1 MKEQYNPHEFEIA
14 AQQDWQRESTFK
26 VTEDATKEKFYC
38 LSMFPYPS
46 GKLHMG
52 HVRNYTLG
60 DIIARFERLRGKNVL
75 QPMGWDAFGLPAE
88 NAAIKNQTAPSDWTQ
103 NNIETM
109 KSVFQRLG
117 FAYDWN
123 REISSCDPEYY
134 RWEQWFFIQLY
145 QRGLV
150 YKKLSEVNWDPVD
163 QTVLAN
169 EQVVNG
175 RGWRSGALIERK
187 QIPQWFL
194 KITDYAEELLKDLDQ
209 LTHWPEQV
217 KTMQRNWIGKSQG
230 VEILFSIP
238 NEEPL
243 CIFTTRIDTLF
254 GVSFLAI
261 SPDHPLAQK
270 AAENDAQLKI
280 FLEECR
286 HVKVAEADLATLEKK
301 GQPLSIHAIHPLSG
315 KNIPI
320 WVANF
325 VLNTYG
331 SGAVMAVPAHDE
343 RDFQFAKKYQL
354 PIIPVIEPADH
365 QPWDFENSA
374 YTQDGILKNS
384 HEFSGKFAFD
394 AKAEITKILEEKKQ
408 ARTCTHYRL
417 RDWGISRQRY
427 WGAPIPMIECED
439 CGSQPVLEDDLPIVL
454 PTNVIPDASGSPLKK
469 MPEFYET
476 LCPVCKKPAKRE
488 TDTFDTFMESSW
500 YYARFACKNQS
511 EKMLDARANYWLPV
525 DQYVG
530 GIEHAILHLLYA
542 RFFHKLMRDLGLI
555 NSSEPFT
562 RLLSQGMVLKDGA
575 KMSKSFGNVV
585 EPLPLVEKYG
595 ADTVRLFMA
604 FTAPPEQGLEWS
616 DSGVE
621 GSYRFLKR
629 VYAFC
634 YQHQALIQSANET
647 HLDNTYFQIL
657 FQTHPPEIKKA
668 LTEISQFAKQAKV
681 DYEKQQFNTV
691 VSACMK
697 ILNALN
703 AATFSYDAS
712 HALFLKHSI
721 SLLLRLLYPITPH
734 LSHEL
739 WKALKFPK
747 PILESGWPKTH
758 SHLFKN
764 TECEIAIQINGKLR
778 GRLTMACD
786 SSEETLLHHIRQDSR
801 LNALLDNVRIKKSI
815 YIPNKLINLVTE
827 SIS

>member
-1 MKEQYNPHEFEIA
+1 MKENYSPQDVERS
-14 AQQDWQRESTFK
+14 AQQDWQKGSAFK
-26 VTEDATKEKFYC
+26 VTEDVTKEKFYC

-88 NAAIKNQTAPSDWTQ
+88 NAAIKNKMAPSEWTQ
-103 NNIETM
+103 NNIDIM
-109 KSVFQRLG
+109 KQVFQRMG
-117 FAYDWN
+117 FAYDWS

-134 RWEQWFFIQLY
+134 HWEQWFFIQLY

-169 EQVVNG
+169 EQVVDG

-194 KITDYAEELLKDLDQ
+194 KITDYAEELLSDLDQ
-209 LTHWPEQV
+209 LTNWPEQV

-230 VEILFSIP
+230 AEVLFTIP
-238 NEEPL
+238 DEDPL
-243 CIFTTRIDTLF
+243 CIFTTRVDTLF

-261 SPDHPLAQK
+261 SPDHPLAVK
-270 AAENDAQLKI
+270 AALNDPDLKY
-280 FLEECR
+280 FLDEFR
-286 HVKVAEADLATLEKK
+286 HTKVAEADLATLEKK
-301 GQPLSIHAIHPLSG
+301 GHPLSIHAIHPLSG
-315 KNIPI
+315 KEIPI

-325 VLNTYG
+325 VLSSYG

-343 RDFQFAKKYQL
+343 RDFHFAKKYHL

-365 QPWDFENSA
+365 QPWDFEHSA

-384 HEFSGKFAFD
+384 HEFSGKMASES
-394 AKAEITKILEEKKQ
+394 KSLLIQLLEEKKQ
-408 ARTCTHYRL
+408 GRACIHYRL

-427 WGAPIPMIECED
+427 WGAPIPMIECQE
-439 CGSQPVLEDDLPIVL
+439 CGSQPVPEQDLPVIL
-454 PTNVIPDASGSPLKK
+454 PLKVIPDASGSPLKK

-476 LCPVCKKPAKRE
+476 TCPACGKSARRE

-555 NSSEPFT
+555 NSDEPFT

-621 GSYRFLKR
+621 GSFRFLKR
-629 VYAFC
+629 VYTFC
-634 YQHQALIQSANET
+634 FQHQANIQLANET
-647 HLDNTYFQIL
+647 HSDSQYFQTLLETLTSDSKKIL
-657 FQTHPPEIKKA
+657 GDVSKI
-668 LTEISQFAKQAKV
+668 AKQAKL

-697 ILNALN
+697 ILNTLN
-703 AATFSYDAS
+703 AAPFAYDTT
-712 HALFLKHSI
+712 HGLLLKHCI

-734 LSHEL
+734 LTHEL
-739 WKALKFPK
+739 WKTLCFPK
-747 PILESGWPKTH
+747 SMIDSGWPKTF
-758 SHLFKN
+758 SHLFKE
-764 TECEIAIQINGKLR
+764 TECEIAVQINGKLR
-778 GRLTMACD
+778 GRLTVLCN
-786 SSEETLLHHIRQDSR
+786 SSEESVLHHIQQHDR
-801 LNALLDNVRIKKSI
+801 LKQLLENQRIKKSI
-815 YIPNKLINLVTE
+815 YIPNKLINLVME
-827 SIS
+827 AIV